1 MFQEK
6 SPETFSDKVELESCP
21 PELGD
26 MEQPITEKGNPSHAS
41 SGAPLQASALSVE
54 LNSCTE
60 SGIIQFLINSTK
72 LDTISQAQFL
82 VFCLSDH
89 C

>member
-6 SPETFSDKVELESCP
+6 PPETFSDKVTLDSCP

-26 MEQPITEKGNPSHAS
+26 MEQPVTDRGNPSHTS

-60 SGIIQFLINSTK
+60 SGIIQFLINSTI
-72 LDTISQAQFL
+72 LNTICQVQFL
-82 VFCLSDH
+82 VFFLSDH